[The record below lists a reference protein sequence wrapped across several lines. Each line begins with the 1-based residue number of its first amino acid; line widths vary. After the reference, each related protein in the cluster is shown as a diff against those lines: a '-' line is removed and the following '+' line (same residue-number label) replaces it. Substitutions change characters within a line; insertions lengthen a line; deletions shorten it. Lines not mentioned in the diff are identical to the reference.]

1 MTRLFLEIKNNV
13 LCAEPSSFILLY
25 FLCKNLLFLCAEHYY
40 PKSTLHGHHAYEAAC
55 ALAAGSDRSDAFDLG
70 RGPESL
76 LALWQ
81 QADGANDLL
90 V

>member
-1 MTRLFLEIKNNV
+1 MSDGQVFPV
-13 LCAEPSSFILLY
+13 PAAWAER
-25 FLCKNLLFLCAEHYY
+25 AHMDAA
-40 PKSTLHGHHAYEAAC
+40 AYEAAC